1 MPTFRNGSKS
11 SFGQVS
17 ITPVTDRSGVATEL
31 TQPVSE
37 RTVTERSETVTTSTT
52 VRTDVA
58 GVATEVVQSAG
69 QVGASSLM
77 VELSPQTSATNLNGT
92 NLGNISVQTVMNP
105 LVVMRG
111 GTPQPPDPVSIPS
124 NEISLRL
131 FPETVAQPTLPL
143 QLFGRRN
150 GITVKTTSN
159 IRPDLLSM
167 TDFKSIYQTQNL
179 NLSNFGTYLDDLYK
193 ASVLQ
198 DGVRRYTLAN
208 QNPTNLEPLLSALNN
223 NIRSTLSRTQSTIA
237 NLDVLIAT
245 LNRVKAVLDI
255 KKLLGSANQTQPTS
269 PLLKLPDFFT
279 GRMLFSAEAYNSFSD
294 TKIAY
299 QLISDLT
306 NIMSLCSFNLLD
318 NFRDLDRLQSPQ
330 GARAGNVV
338 DPITI
343 DTVYGTGLRYTPS
356 SISNVY
362 ITDYAT
368 YNNIANV
375 LPPETDNKIKFLIN
389 LLSKEFRI
397 SYGLGNTAVSNQL
410 NAERT
415 LFGFGT
421 SGNPFLNVNGTVPP
435 DIFISPN
442 GGLASLFYQ
451 QIENNAVVLPFES
464 RQVAGDGE
472 TVFIPGTVFFGD
484 GILNKNFASY
494 ETYRDNFSRFYTL
507 ARNVYNGLFL
517 DRTVSTFATLKQTAL
532 LESVTRLFKSCQ
544 DQFRANGTN
553 ADSTSV
559 LVYITFLLCQ
569 GNTRLKFE
577 FYNLLLLLILYSERE
592 ENSGVQTNLNNFRR
606 NLFNELSTRLVNG
619 RAINETN
626 LESLVL
632 SQITLV
638 SNLFQTSVLTTPN
651 INGAVDPTVGNF
663 LRSQLTVP
671 LGQFSRLPDSLKDS
685 RCGPNLLKSVYR
697 FAQDLFNVCSVNNQS
712 IHLSQ
717 GSTATRYNSLTMSG
731 MLLLSFELFSS
742 FTQKFSTDVV
752 LDIVGSS
759 VTVDFKLDTQ
769 SVAEFLGGDPEV
781 FPSNVLNNYQTKLR
795 EEDEIVTNILEFFK
809 IINNAFSQIP
819 TEEVRDLNL
828 SQLAEVG
835 VEKINLGSIRT
846 AKNALKYFADKGRA
860 INWTASENMEFYNPS
875 GKYVSNSN
883 WYATKIALKDPKFAT
898 IGKQKIATI
907 GIPNGFLDAA
917 LSARLSKNNITG
929 NSLNT
934 EVSDLIN
941 VKVYKLGKN
950 DGLIYNPISFKFDMS
965 LFPYGFDGAFEIIY
979 GTRIVPQSTD
989 TYQNL
994 LSRFKFYDFDEL
1006 NDYRSVVAKTLN
1018 QLRDSDPFYE
1028 LRADFALEVVNNLYT
1043 SFILD
1048 NYLNVLTGLSFCEET
1063 FLDYQAT
1070 EINDFTNSISEY
1082 VRNKTGLRN
1091 VKNMTSPHQNFLNF
1105 FTNETEQKLM
1115 LTLCNDISKTVL
1127 KPKMYDRVFHVAFDP
1142 NGFSI
1147 NVSATKQTLG
1157 GEELLTNLE
1166 TTDRV
1171 ERLNGLLYRKPE
1183 SFDVSQYFIS
1193 VEIIN

>member
-17 ITPVTDRSGVATEL
+17 ITPVTDRSGVAIEL

-37 RTVTERSETVTTSTT
+37 RTVTERSETVSTSTT
-52 VRTDVA
+52 VRTDVSD
-58 GVATEVVQSAG
+58 VATEVIQSVG
-69 QVGASSLM
+69 QMGASSLM
-77 VELSPQTSATNLNGT
+77 VELSPQTSAANLNADQ
-92 NLGNISVQTVMNP
+92 LRNINARTVLDP

-111 GTPQPPDPVSIPS
+111 GVPSPPDPVSIPS
-124 NEISLRL
+124 NEISVRL

-150 GITVKTTSN
+150 GITIKTVSN
-159 IRPDLLSM
+159 IRPDLLTI
-167 TDFKSIYQTQNL
+167 TDFKSIYQTENL

-193 ASVLQ
+193 ASILQ

-208 QNPTNLEPLLSALNN
+208 QNPANLEPLISAINN
-223 NIRSTLSRTQSTIA
+223 NIRSTLARTQSTIGV
-237 NLDVLIAT
+237 LDALIST
-245 LNRVKAVLDI
+245 FNRVKRVLDI
-255 KKLLGSANQTQPTS
+255 KKLLGGVNQTQPTT

-279 GRMLFSAEAYNSFSD
+279 GRMLFSTEAYNSFSD

-330 GARAGNVV
+330 GARAGSVV

-356 SISNVY
+356 SISSVY
-362 ITDYAT
+362 VTDYAT
-368 YNNIANV
+368 YNNISNV

-389 LLSKEFRI
+389 LLSKEFRV
-397 SYGLGNTAVSNQL
+397 SYGLGNTTVSNQL
-410 NAERT
+410 SAERS
-415 LFGFGT
+415 LFGFGS

-435 DIFISPN
+435 DIFVSPN

-472 TVFIPGTVFFGD
+472 TVFIPGTIFFGD
-484 GILNKNFASY
+484 GILNKNLANY
-494 ETYRDNFSRFYTL
+494 ETYRDSFSSFYTL
-507 ARNVYNGLFL
+507 ARNVYNGLLL
-517 DRTVSTFATLKQTAL
+517 DRTITFTSLKQTSL
-532 LESVTRLFKSCQ
+532 LESVTRLFKNCQ

-553 ADSTSV
+553 SDSTSV
-559 LVYITFLLCQ
+559 LIYVTFLLCQ

-577 FYNLLLLLILYSERE
+577 FYNLLLLLILYSERP
-592 ENSGVQTNLNNFRR
+592 ENSGVQTNLNNFRQ

-619 RAINETN
+619 RTINETN
-626 LESLVL
+626 LESLVF

-717 GSTATRYNSLTMSG
+717 GSTTTRYNSLTMSG
-731 MLLLSFELFSS
+731 MLLLTFELFSS
-742 FTQKFSTDVV
+742 FAQKFSTDVV
-752 LDIVGSS
+752 LDIVGNS
-759 VTVDFKLDTQ
+759 VDINFKLDTQ
-769 SVAEFLGGDPEV
+769 SITEFLGGDPEA
-781 FPSNVLNNYQTKLR
+781 FPSNVLTNYQIKLR
-795 EEDEIVTNILEFFK
+795 EEDEIITNILEFFK
-809 IINNAFSQIP
+809 LINESFSSIP
-819 TEEVRDLNL
+819 TDDIRDLPLN
-828 SQLAEVG
+828 QLTEVG

-846 AKNALKYFADKGRA
+846 AKNALKYFVDKGRA
-860 INWTASENMEFYNPS
+860 INWTASEDMEFYNPS

-883 WYATKIALKDPKFAT
+883 WYATKVALKDPRFT
-898 IGKQKIATI
+898 NINKQKIVTV

-917 LSARLSKNNITG
+917 LSAKLSKNTITG

-941 VKVYKLGKN
+941 IKVYKLGKN
-950 DGLIYNPISFKFDMS
+950 DGVIYNPVSFKFDMS
-965 LFPYGFDGAFEIIY
+965 LFPYGFDGAFEIIN

-989 TYQNL
+989 TYENL
-994 LSRFKFYDFDEL
+994 LSRFKFYDFDES
-1006 NDYRSVVAKTLN
+1006 NDYRSVVAKTLDDIRN
-1018 QLRDSDPFYE
+1018 SDPFYE
-1028 LRADFALEVVNNLYT
+1028 LRADFALEVVSNLYT

-1048 NYLNVLTGLSFCEET
+1048 NYLNILTGLSFCEET
-1063 FLDYQAT
+1063 FLDYQST
-1070 EINDFTNSISEY
+1070 EIDGFANSISEY
-1082 VRNKTGLRN
+1082 VRSNTNLQN
-1091 VKNMTSPHQNFLNF
+1091 VKIMTSPHQNFLNF
-1105 FTNETEQKLM
+1105 FTNKTEQKLM
-1115 LTLCNDISKTVL
+1115 LTLCNDIGKTVL
-1127 KPKMYDRVFHVAFDP
+1127 KPKIYDRVFHVAFDP
-1142 NGFSI
+1142 NKFSI

-1166 TTDRV
+1166 TTDRL

-1183 SFDVSQYFIS
+1183 NFDVSQYFIS